1 MKSRKATKLK
11 LNRETL
17 RSLEDSVL
25 QQAGGAWGS
34 GGNASVPVCTQVV
47 SDCLSCTKKLDGCPE
62 VPPGGG
68 SNA

>member
-1 MKSRKATKLK
+1 VKSRKTTKLK

-17 RSLEDSVL
+17 RVLEDASL
-25 QQAGGAWGS
+25 QQAGGWGS
-34 GGNASVPVCTQVV
+34 GGNASVPVCTRVV
-47 SDCLSCTKKLDGCPE
+47 SDCISCTKKLDGCPE